1 MWVNQFGSNS
11 WNRIS
16 KLMPGKS
23 EIKCHTRWL
32 ELNNVSN
39 CVTGTWTKEEDRIL
53 VKLVTENGPRN
64 WTKVS
69 KSLPGRIGKQCRE
82 RWHNHL
88 DPNISKKKW
97 TLEEDMN
104 IVRLHL
110 VHGNRW
116 CDIAKEVNGRTDNAI
131 KNRFNSN
138 LSKRLHEDPFAGILD
153 NFSLAPLTP
162 SEPLQAGEE
171 QPKPEEI
178 KLTNHLEVSGLLG

>member
-1 MWVNQFGSNS
+1 M
-11 WNRIS
+11 
-16 KLMPGKS
+16 
-23 EIKCHTRWL
+23 
-32 ELNNVSN
+32 
-39 CVTGTWTKEEDRIL
+39 
-53 VKLVTENGPRN
+53 
-64 WTKVS
+64 S

-153 NFSLAPLTP
+153 NFSLAPQTP

>member
-1 MWVNQFGSNS
+1 MMWVNQFGNNS

-39 CVTGTWTKEEDRIL
+39 CVTGTWTREEDLIL
-53 VKLVTENGPRN
+53 MQLVNENGPRN
-64 WTKVS
+64 WTKIS
-69 KSLPGRIGKQCRE
+69 KNLPGRIGKQCRE

-88 DPNISKKKW
+88 DPHISKKKW
-97 TLEEDMN
+97 TIDEDIA

-110 VHGNRW
+110 VFGNRW
-116 CDIAKEVNGRTDNAI
+116 CDIAKEVTGRTDNAI

-138 LSKRLHEDPFAGILD
+138 LSKRLHEEPFSTLLD
-153 NFSLAPLTP
+153 EYTRSPKELPSTPAPT
-162 SEPLQAGEE
+162 GEE
-171 QPKPEEI
+171 KPFPKLIAEEN
-178 KLTNHLEVSGLLG
+178 KVTDL

>member
-1 MWVNQFGSNS
+1 MWVNQFGNNS

-23 EIKCHTRWL
+23 EIKCHIRWL
-32 ELNNVSN
+32 ELNNVNN

-53 VKLVTENGPRN
+53 MELVSEHGPRN

-88 DPNISKKKW
+88 DPNINKTKW
-97 TLEEDMN
+97 TIDEDMN

-110 VHGNRW
+110 IHGNRW
-116 CDIAKEVNGRTDNAI
+116 CDIAKEVTGRTDNAI

-138 LSKRLHEDPFAGILD
+138 LSKRLHEEPFASVLD
-153 NFSLAPLTP
+153 QYSLSL
-162 SEPLQAGEE
+162 
-171 QPKPEEI
+171 
-178 KLTNHLEVSGLLG
+178 VSPVP